1 MTYIELQNQLQ
12 PKLDLANEQFAK
24 IVNYINTNI
33 DMFES
38 MNLKL
43 HHAVALDLEKFPLC
57 KKYQEKSN
65 TFSLFHDFCE
75 INYNLF
81 IEDLKENHSIDFQE
95 MQKFIGRTS
104 SFYLYDFYATYNK
117 ELQIVEMIYNFY
129 NRYIDCFHFEDLT
142 INDKLQLEIESHIYD
157 EENDYNYS
165 KNDMEE
171 ISTHLDYF
179 IEDFYNDFTKHCKDM
194 EVVYNLIKDFKD
206 NQVKYFEDYLQ
217 NFEEELEEE
226 VPINT
231 ITILNLSSN
240 KEYNFTI
247 IDSLHNM
254 DLNRNI
260 YQALNTTKE
269 KYKNVLPKDFKEGAF
284 IEDVLYI
291 FYEHKI
297 TLKYTPKNYRFG
309 I

>member
-1 MTYIELQNQLQ
+1 MTYIELQKALQ

-24 IVNYINTNI
+24 VVNYINENI
-33 DMFES
+33 DMFSS

-43 HHAVALDLEKFPLC
+43 HHAAALDLEKFPLC

-65 TFSLFHDFCE
+65 TFSLFNDFCE
-75 INYNLF
+75 INYDIV
-81 IEDLKENHSIDFQE
+81 IEYLKENHSIDFQE
-95 MQKFIGRTS
+95 MQNHIGRTS
-104 SFYLYDFYATYNK
+104 SFYLYDFYATYNR
-117 ELQIVEMIYNFY
+117 ELQIAEMICNFY
-129 NRYIDCFHFEDLT
+129 NKYVDCNDFQDLK
-142 INDKLQLEIESHIYD
+142 INDKLQLEIEFQTYD
-157 EENDYNYS
+157 IENNYS
-165 KNDMEE
+165 YDKDDMEE

-179 IEDFYNDFTKHCKDM
+179 IEDFYNDFINHCKDM

-206 NQVKYFEDYLQ
+206 NQVKYFKDYLE

-231 ITILNLSSN
+231 ITIINLSSN

-284 IEDVLYI
+284 VEDVLYI

-297 TLKYTPKNYRFG
+297 TIKYTAKNYRFG

>member
-1 MTYIELQNQLQ
+1 MNFKELQKALQ
-12 PKLDLANEQFAK
+12 QKLDLANEQFAK
-24 IVNYINTNI
+24 VVNYINTNI
-33 DMFES
+33 SMFSS

-43 HHAVALDLEKFPLC
+43 HHAAALDLEKFPLC

-81 IEDLKENHSIDFQE
+81 VEDLKENHNINFQE
-95 MQKFIGRTS
+95 MQNHIGRTS
-104 SFYLYDFYATYNK
+104 SFYLYDFYATYNQK
-117 ELQIVEMIYNFY
+117 LQLNEMIYNF
-129 NRYIDCFHFEDLT
+129 IDCYDFEDLT
-142 INDKLQLEIESHIYD
+142 INDNLQLEIESQIYD
-157 EENDYNYS
+157 KENDYNYD
-165 KNDMEE
+165 KDDVEE

-179 IEDFYNDFTKHCKDM
+179 IEDFYNDFINHCKDI
-194 EVVYNLIKDFKD
+194 EIVYNLIKDFKE
-206 NQVKYFEDYLQ
+206 NQIKYFEEYLE

-226 VPINT
+226 IPINT
-231 ITILNLSSN
+231 ITIINLSSN

-297 TLKYTPKNYRFG
+297 TIKHTPKNYKFG

>member
-1 MTYIELQNQLQ
+1 MTYTELQQQLQ
-12 PKLDLANEQFAK
+12 QKLDLANGQFAK
-24 IVNYINTNI
+24 VVNYINENI
-33 DMFES
+33 DMFSS

-43 HHAVALDLEKFPLC
+43 HQAVALDLEKFPLC

-65 TFSLFHDFCE
+65 TFSLFNDFCE

-81 IEDLKENHSIDFQE
+81 VKVLKENYNIDFKE
-95 MQKFIGRTS
+95 MQNHIGRTS
-104 SFYLYDFYATYNK
+104 SFYIYDFYATYNR
-117 ELQIVEMIYNFY
+117 ELQIAEMIYNFY
-129 NRYIDCFHFEDLT
+129 NRYIDCYHFEDLT
-142 INDKLQLEIESHIYD
+142 INYELQLEIESCIYD
-157 EENDYNYS
+157 KENDYS

-206 NQVKYFEDYLQ
+206 NQIKYFKDYLE

-297 TLKYTPKNYRFG
+297 TLKHTQKNYK
-309 I
+309 ITL

>member
-1 MTYIELQNQLQ
+1 MNFKELQKALQ
-12 PKLDLANEQFAK
+12 QKLDLANEQFAK
-24 IVNYINTNI
+24 VVNYINTNI
-33 DMFES
+33 SMFSS

-43 HHAVALDLEKFPLC
+43 HHAAALDLEKFPLC

-81 IEDLKENHSIDFQE
+81 VEDLKENHNINFQE
-95 MQKFIGRTS
+95 MQNHIGRTS
-104 SFYLYDFYATYNK
+104 SFYLYDFYATYNQK
-117 ELQIVEMIYNFY
+117 LQLNEMIYNF
-129 NRYIDCFHFEDLT
+129 IDCYDFEDLT
-142 INDKLQLEIESHIYD
+142 INDNLQLEIESQIYD
-157 EENDYNYS
+157 KENDYNYD
-165 KNDMEE
+165 KDDVEE

-206 NQVKYFEDYLQ
+206 NQIKYYEEYLE

-226 VPINT
+226 IPINT
-231 ITILNLSSN
+231 ITIINLSSN

-297 TLKYTPKNYRFG
+297 TIKHTPKNYKFG